1 VQAPP
6 LKIIP
11 VGVIN
16 WNLLGLS
23 CKSPRSKLFLLESEI
38 VYGRGEFI
46 RALVQA
52 PPLKIIPVGV
62 RNWNLLGLSCKPPPL
77 KIIPVG
83 VRNWNLLG
91 LSCKSPMTQRLIM
104 VKSGK
109 SPVTQRMIMVKM
121 RKSAE
126 GKSTDSKVHS
136 SNLQTDSEND
146 YGQM

>member
-1 VQAPP
+1 MQVPQ
-6 LKIIP
+6 
-11 VGVIN
+11 
-16 WNLLGLS
+16 
-23 CKSPRSKLFLLESEI
+23 
-38 VYGRGEFI
+38 
-46 RALVQA
+46 
-52 PPLKIIPVGV
+52 LKIIPVGV
-62 RNWNLLGLSCKPPPL
+62 RNWNLLGLSCKSPAQNYSRWSQIL
-77 KIIPVG
+77 FMIEE
-83 VRNWNLLG
+83 NLLR